1 MHSLRSGE
9 VSAASLK
16 MNFGQILWSAE
27 LLYNECSQWW
37 DSGETPG
44 EGNETPLAG
53 YVSEK
58 HRQGGTANSTGLVVT
73 SG

>member
-1 MHSLRSGE
+1 M
-9 VSAASLK
+9 K
-16 MNFGQILWSAE
+16 FGQSLLSAE
-27 LLYNECSQWW
+27 LLYNEYSQWW

-44 EGNETPLAG
+44 EGNETPLARD
-53 YVSEK
+53 VSEK